1 MTPDNGTRQNNV
13 YRLRLPLS
21 RFRDAVPP
29 AEKAT
34 ARQDQARQAECLSND
49 SNGCSDFFHAGTG
62 AFRGEVGT
70 VHTAGSSG
78 RNALISAR
86 ANYERRG
93 LAVNGRQ
100 GKTRPIQGE

>member
-34 ARQDQARQAECLSND
+34 ARQDQARQSGAAD
-49 SNGCSDFFHAGTG
+49 GNGNLHSRKSGT
-62 AFRGEVGT
+62 
-70 VHTAGSSG
+70 
-78 RNALISAR
+78 LI
-86 ANYERRG
+86 
-93 LAVNGRQ
+93 AVNEAGASFGREALKRRKGNAHSQ
-100 GKTRPIQGE
+100 KR

>member
-49 SNGCSDFFHAGTG
+49 SNGCSDFFHAGAG
-62 AFRGEVGT
+62 AFRREVGT
-70 VHTAGSSG
+70 PHNWHCRPQFVG

-86 ANYERRG
+86 
-93 LAVNGRQ
+93 
-100 GKTRPIQGE
+100 GEL